1 FARNMKHENDV
12 VPQGE
17 AEKRSNEP
25 PFPLPIPELPV
36 PLFVW
41 RILLVFAV
49 CLYSSFT
56 IFVHLCEVDG
66 KLPFRPTAV
75 VLLVEFAKLVL
86 STFMFANAYDL
97 LLWRNTASMS
107 FPNALCLEFRRNYET
122 SRSTRLSDGSLPP
135 SSLTWSQLMF
145 IILPFM
151 VPAVLYA
158 VNNNLGILIQLEMD
172 PATYQVLGNFK
183 ILSTAILFRLIIK
196 RKITAL
202 QWFALFLLLCAGLV
216 HSYGNLLAKST
227 SNSIT
232 KNATTTTQSTSHLL
246 HITALGI
253 LLISLYCILSGMSGV
268 YTEYVM
274 KKRAEMNIH
283 LQNGLLY
290 LFGVILNLMAFV
302 CDVYRSDDQCWN
314 PFKGFTIWTWL
325 LVITQAFSGIFMGFV
340 MKFSTNIT
348 RLFIVSSAMLV
359 TTFTSML
366 VFGLQVNG
374 LFGVSFTFVC
384 VSLYLYHR

>member
-1 FARNMKHENDV
+1 MKHENDV

-17 AEKRSNEP
+17 AEKRSSEP
-25 PFPLPIPELPV
+25 SFPLPIPELPV
-36 PLFVW
+36 PVFVW

-75 VLLVEFAKLVL
+75 VFLVEFTKLVL
-86 STFMFANAYDL
+86 SIIMFANTYDL
-97 LLWRNTASMS
+97 LLWRNTDSMS
-107 FPNALCLEFRRNYET
+107 FSNALCLEFRRNYET
-122 SRSTRLSDGSLPP
+122 SRFTRLSDRSLPP

-202 QWFALFLLLCAGLV
+202 QWFALFLLLCAGLI

-227 SNSIT
+227 SDSIT

-290 LFGVILNLMAFV
+290 LFGVILNLVAFV
-302 CDVYRSDDQCWN
+302 CDVYRSGDQYWN